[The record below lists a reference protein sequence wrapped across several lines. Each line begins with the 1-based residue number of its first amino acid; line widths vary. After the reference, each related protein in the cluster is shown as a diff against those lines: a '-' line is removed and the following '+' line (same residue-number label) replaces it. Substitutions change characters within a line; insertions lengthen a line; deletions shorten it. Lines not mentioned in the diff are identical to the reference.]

1 MKSRATAF
9 PRGIRPTSSAVSQ
22 LASAARN
29 AALVATAV
37 LALVGLLAGAV
48 RVLPWLLDPAV
59 PWRVAQPFARGLAA
73 VAIEAALLVG
83 WPVGW
88 ALACFRFVERGEARV
103 LQTLGQPPVETVA
116 RLLPRGAPLALALAA
131 VALVY
136 GSDASAPGRVVS
148 DLIGQGQASCES
160 ATSPATYA
168 IPFTDLTWL
177 CAPGRQ
183 PRVVGSG
190 PGQMASVTLSASSAR
205 IAGDFRAL
213 ELDDARVLL
222 PSETPVLVHVGRL
235 SMHGMA
241 PFARAST
248 LSAPARALVL
258 GLTAWLTAS
267 VAAYV
272 TLRRGAGTRAW
283 ALVLGASGPIAAL
296 GLVRLLETSD
306 ARPALFAL
314 VPVAGAAA
322 ALFAAVAARP
332 VRRALSV
339 LSRWASRLRG
349 RRRAARNPA

>member
-1 MKSRATAF
+1 VPGGLKPGGFA
-9 PRGIRPTSSAVSQ
+9 PRIRPTSSAVRQ

-29 AALVATAV
+29 AVLVATAV

-73 VAIEAALLVG
+73 IAIEAALLVG

-103 LQTLGQPPVETVA
+103 LQTLGQPPLETVA

-160 ATSPATYA
+160 ARSPATYA

-190 PGQMASVTLSASSAR
+190 PGQMSSVTLSASGAR

-222 PSETPVLVHVGRL
+222 PTETTPVLVHVGRL
-235 SMHGMA
+235 SMHGMP
-241 PFARAST
+241 PFARASS

-296 GLVRLLETSD
+296 GLVRLFETSD

-314 VPVAGAAA
+314 VPLAGGLA
-322 ALFAAVAARP
+322 ALVAAVAAQP
-332 VRRALSV
+332 ISRAVALV
-339 LSRWASRLRG
+339 TRLRG
-349 RRRAARNPA
+349 RRLAATNLA

>member
-1 MKSRATAF
+1 MLR
-9 PRGIRPTSSAVSQ
+9 RTSSAVAQ

-29 AALVATAV
+29 AALIATAI
-37 LALVGLLAGAV
+37 LALVGLLAGSV

-73 VAIEAALLVG
+73 VSLEAALLVG

-103 LQTLGQPPVETVA
+103 LQTLGQPPLETVA

-136 GSDASAPGRVVS
+136 GNDASAPGRVVT
-148 DLIGQGQASCES
+148 DLISEARASCET
-160 ATSPATYA
+160 ARAPATYS

-177 CAPGRQ
+177 CAPGRE

-190 PGQMASVTLSASSAR
+190 PGQMASITLTARGAR

-222 PSETPVLVHVGRL
+222 PTTPPIVVQVGSL
-235 SMHGMA
+235 TLHGMA
-241 PFARAST
+241 PWARAST

-258 GLTAWLTAS
+258 GLTAWLSAS

-272 TLRRGAGTRAW
+272 TLRRAATTRAH
-283 ALVLGASGPIAAL
+283 ALVFGAAGPLAAL

-314 VPVAGAAA
+314 VPLAGGVA
-322 ALFAAVAARP
+322 ALAAGFGLTWALQRLRWARAAVD
-332 VRRALSV
+332 
-339 LSRWASRLRG
+339 RLRA
-349 RRRAARNPA
+349 RRRAATSPG